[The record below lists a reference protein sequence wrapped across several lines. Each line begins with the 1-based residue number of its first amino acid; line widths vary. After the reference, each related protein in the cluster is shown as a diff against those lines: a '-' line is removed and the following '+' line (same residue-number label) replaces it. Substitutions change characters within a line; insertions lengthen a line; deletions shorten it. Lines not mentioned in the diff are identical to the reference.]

1 MRAGGGVPHD
11 ALLALLADAVDDLE
25 DLRKAT
31 TNRLRALTALPVND
45 LDTSKGITGG
55 PTVARATAMLDAIVA
70 LEAQAIKDLER
81 AMRAHPLGQWVKQTC
96 GVGEKQAARLLAALG
111 DPAARST
118 PSQLWQYAGHGD
130 PARSKLRK
138 GQPVEHNPT
147 AKMRTRLI
155 AESCIKQA
163 HSPYRA
169 VYDQARAAAVGK
181 VHGVQCQNT
190 IRPSLTGSNGS
201 NGCGTREHPEWGSPG
216 SPWRP
221 GHEHGHALRLV
232 GKAVLLDL
240 WRAARATQELT
251 GANPRTTPIDYSPRS
266 ECLPAPPN
274 DGATPRPLP
283 AGPGAL
289 PAALQGAA

>member
-1 MRAGGGVPHD
+1 
-11 ALLALLADAVDDLE
+11 
-25 DLRKAT
+25 
-31 TNRLRALTALPVND
+31 
-45 LDTSKGITGG
+45 
-55 PTVARATAMLDAIVA
+55 MLDAIIA

-81 AMRAHPLGQWVKQTC
+81 AMRAHPLGAWVKQQV

-111 DPAARST
+111 DPAARAT

-138 GQPVEHNPT
+138 GQPVEHSPT

-181 VHGVQCQNT
+181 VHAVQCQNT

-201 NGCGTREHPEWGSPG
+201 NGCGTREHPEWGAPG

-221 GHEHGHALRLV
+221 GHAHGHALRLV

-240 WRAARATQELT
+240 WRAARDLASPDLT
-251 GANPRTTPIDYSPRS
+251 GANPPPTPTAEALRS
-266 ECLPAPPN
+266 ECLPAPPRP
-274 DGATPRPLP
+274 DTTPKLGA
-283 AGPGAL
+283 AGPGER
-289 PAALQGAA
+289 PAARQGAA